1 MHNIRIERL
10 WLDVT
15 NGFGAKWKEL
25 FRQLE
30 ALYGLNTDHDAHI
43 WLLHHLF
50 LEAINCDAEQWAAS
64 WNHHVVSRRGDRH
77 MTPAQMY
84 IQGIARHGQRGVLPP
99 TGPILEPEID
109 VNRSSDE
116 DYADYGIDWTEMDQS
131 RIRAHHDTYNL
142 DDGDPTNPFLTNH
155 PTHLSH
161 IEIPD
166 SRCPFV
172 PDQIARLDEQL
183 ARLPCFR
190 RDSMQACLELWV
202 SALHIVQHM

>member
-142 DDGDPTNPFLTNH
+142 DDGDPTVMRGGARQTRRGARRSLRG
-155 PTHLSH
+155 SKS
-161 IEIPD
+161 EI
-166 SRCPFV
+166 RREGRV
-172 PDQIARLDEQL
+172 VLALRRRGARRGRATDVY
-183 ARLPCFR
+183 
-190 RDSMQACLELWV
+190 STIM
-202 SALHIVQHM
+202 